1 MNTSMKAGCF
11 SVYKQAGLPKELW
24 EPMFEA
30 AVKQAG
36 LKDVA
41 TNVWGKVKQFGKFM
55 AGNPAE
61 FGPDKAERSGM
72 AKALAKK
79 GPAPSNVST
88 NKPVAK
94 AK

>member
-11 SVYKQAGLPKELW
+11 SVYKQAGLPKQLW

-36 LKDVA
+36 LREMAGKA
-41 TNVWGKVKQFGKFM
+41 WGKVKEFGRFM
-55 AGNPAE
+55 MPNPAE
-61 FGPDKAERSGM
+61 FGPSKSEMGGM
-72 AKALAKK
+72 AKAQAKK
-79 GPAPSNVST
+79 GPAPANVST